1 VSCPDWPS
9 LVAYREVRG
18 EDPPEWRA
26 SLDHLAG
33 CADCRHRALA
43 ADPLLVFQRLP
54 AVAVAPGEVAGVL
67 QAVAT
72 LRRSRRWGAVSPAP
86 AGDPARRRPLAGGR
100 WRWPAAAAALLAAAL
115 TLAPA
120 GPGTGRGNGDRGVLS
135 APRLTTA
142 RGQADPILTSAFVED
157 LDLPDARVY
166 QLAEEELSVV
176 MIVDPSFD
184 L

>member
-1 VSCPDWPS
+1 VSCPDWPA
-9 LVAYREVRG
+9 LVAYREARG
-18 EDPPEWRA
+18 EDPPGWRA

-33 CADCRHRALA
+33 CADCRRRALA

-54 AVAVAPGEVAGVL
+54 AVAVAPGEVTAVQ

-72 LRRSRRWGAVSPAP
+72 LRRSRRVAAASPAP
-86 AGDPARRRPLAGGR
+86 AGAAGRRRSLADGR
-100 WRWPAAAAALLAAAL
+100 WRWSAAAAVLLAAAL

-120 GPGTGRGNGDRGVLS
+120 GPGAGRGRGPQS
-135 APRLTTA
+135 APVSPHLTTV
-142 RGQADPILTSAFVED
+142 RGQADPVLTSAFVED
-157 LDLPDARVY
+157 FDLPDARVY